1 MRGSFF
7 SMGHWERGSG
17 AQRKWSG
24 PIPFLRTIYSA
35 WKVGLPA
42 LRSGMNSALPVIL
55 ALLTATAAAQQSA
68 EAFLIDAAGGSE
80 RVWITSATHD
90 KVRYQK
96 QEQGGEAVEAPIAAS
111 ASIYLLE
118 PAALSEAI
126 DLFQARQYA
135 AAKVKFAAIK
145 TAYHSLRSLPDN
157 PATIAGFLE
166 MECLRKSGD
175 LAGLAKAVEAFDKS
189 GLTRR
194 NQLRQLDLYA
204 LWDAVRLKD
213 WPRVNEVA
221 TARLKER
228 LPGGQ
233 RAQAAWCLGVAHES
247 QGNPR
252 EAIDAYQVA
261 LTADGGASED
271 LARDAAL
278 RVMRLHQK
286 DPEVK
291 AAMKQWG
298 TPAKD
303 AQSTGHRRLA
313 EAAAIADLFE
323 LTLGGGTPLPAE
335 QKELLKFRAKR

>member
-1 MRGSFF
+1 M
-7 SMGHWERGSG
+7 
-17 AQRKWSG
+17 KC
-24 PIPFLRTIYSA
+24 
-35 WKVGLPA
+35 
-42 LRSGMNSALPVIL
+42 PVLIL
-55 ALLTATAAAQQSA
+55 ALLTATAAAQKPA
-68 EAFLIDAAGGSE
+68 EAFLIDAAGGSQ
-80 RVWITSATHD
+80 RVWITAAT
-90 KVRYQK
+90 KGNIRYQN
-96 QEQGGEAVEAPIAAS
+96 QEQGGDSTEAAIAGI

-118 PAALSEAI
+118 PAALSEAL

-135 AAKVKFAAIK
+135 AAKTKFAAIK
-145 TAYHSLRSLPDN
+145 TAYHELRSLPDN
-157 PATIAGFLE
+157 PATLAGFFE

-175 LAGLAKAVEAFDKS
+175 LAGLAKALEGFDKS

-213 WPRVNEVA
+213 WPRLQELA

-233 RAQAAWCLGVAHES
+233 RAQVAWCLGVAHES
-247 QGNPR
+247 QGKPR

-278 RVMRLHQK
+278 RVMRLYQK

-291 AAMKQWG
+291 AAMKEWG
-298 TPAKD
+298 TPSQD
-303 AQSTGHRRLA
+303 AQSPGHRRLA
-313 EAAAIADLFE
+313 EAAALADLWE
-323 LTLGGGTPLPAE
+323 LALGTGTPLPAE

>member
-1 MRGSFF
+1 M
-7 SMGHWERGSG
+7 
-17 AQRKWSG
+17 KW
-24 PIPFLRTIYSA
+24 PLL
-35 WKVGLPA
+35 V
-42 LRSGMNSALPVIL
+42 L
-55 ALLTATAAAQQSA
+55 ATFTATAAAQQPA

-90 KVRYQK
+90 KIHYQR
-96 QEQGGEAVEAPIAAS
+96 QEQGGDSTEAAVSGIAS
-111 ASIYLLE
+111 LYLLE
-118 PAALSEAI
+118 PAALSEAL
-126 DLFQARQYA
+126 DLFQARQYT
-135 AAKVKFAAIK
+135 AAKTKFAAIK
-145 TAYHSLRSLPDN
+145 TAYQALRALPDN
-157 PATIAGFLE
+157 PSTTAGYFE

-175 LAGLAKAVEAFDKS
+175 LASLAKALEAFDKS

-204 LWDAVRLKD
+204 MWDAVRLKE
-213 WPRVNEVA
+213 WPRVQELA

-233 RAQAAWCLGVAHES
+233 RAQAAWCLGLACES
-247 QGNPR
+247 QGKQS
-252 EAIDAYQVA
+252 EAIDLYQTA

-298 TPAKD
+298 SPAED
-303 AQSTGHRRLA
+303 LQSNGHRRLA
-313 EAAAIADLFE
+313 EAAALADLWE
-323 LTLGGGTPLPAE
+323 LTLGGSTPLPAE
-335 QKELLKFRAKR
+335 QKELLKFRTKR

>member
-1 MRGSFF
+1 M
-7 SMGHWERGSG
+7 
-17 AQRKWSG
+17 KWTT
-24 PIPFLRTIYSA
+24 L
-35 WKVGLPA
+35 L
-42 LRSGMNSALPVIL
+42 L
-55 ALLTATAAAQQSA
+55 AAFTATAAAQQPA
-68 EAFLIDAAGGSE
+68 EAFLIDATGGSE

-90 KVRYQK
+90 KIHYQK
-96 QEQGGEAVEAPIAAS
+96 DEQGGTSTEAAVSGI

-118 PAALSEAI
+118 PAALSEAL

-135 AAKVKFAAIK
+135 AAKIKFAAIK
-145 TAYHSLRSLPDN
+145 TAYQSLRSLPDN
-157 PATIAGFLE
+157 PSTLAGYFE

-175 LAGLAKAVEAFDKS
+175 LAGLAKALEAFDKS

-204 LWDAVRLKD
+204 MWDAVRLKE
-213 WPRVNEVA
+213 WPRVQELA

-233 RAQAAWCLGVAHES
+233 RAQVAWCLGVASES
-247 QGNPR
+247 QGKPR
-252 EAIDAYQVA
+252 EAIDLYQTA

-291 AAMKQWG
+291 AAMKEWG
-298 TPAKD
+298 TPAED
-303 AQSTGHRRLA
+303 LQSTGHRRLA
-313 EAAAIADLFE
+313 EAAALADLWE
-323 LTLGGGTPLPAE
+323 LALGGSTPLPTE

>member
-1 MRGSFF
+1 MKRC
-7 SMGHWERGSG
+7 
-17 AQRKWSG
+17 
-24 PIPFLRTIYSA
+24 IL
-35 WKVGLPA
+35 L
-42 LRSGMNSALPVIL
+42 L
-55 ALLTATAAAQQSA
+55 ALFTATAAAQQPA

-96 QEQGGEAVEAPIAAS
+96 QEQGGDSTEAAIAAS

-118 PAALSEAI
+118 PAALSEAL
-126 DLFQARQYA
+126 DLFQSRQYA
-135 AAKVKFAAIK
+135 TAKTKFAAIK

-157 PATIAGFLE
+157 PSTIAGYFE

-175 LAGLAKAVEAFDKS
+175 LAGLAKALETFDKS

-213 WPRVNEVA
+213 WPRLQELA

-233 RAQAAWCLGVAHES
+233 RSQVAWGLGVAHES
-247 QGNPR
+247 QGKPR
-252 EAIDAYQVA
+252 EAIDAYQIA

-278 RVMRLHQK
+278 RVMRLYQQ
-286 DPEVK
+286 DAEVK

-298 TPAKD
+298 TPAQD
-303 AQSTGHRRLA
+303 PQSTGHRRLA
-313 EAAAIADLFE
+313 EAAALADLWE
-323 LTLGGGTPLPAE
+323 LALGAGTPLPAE
-335 QKELLKFRAKR
+335 HKELLKFRAKR

>member
-1 MRGSFF
+1 M
-7 SMGHWERGSG
+7 
-17 AQRKWSG
+17 K
-24 PIPFLRTIYSA
+24 
-35 WKVGLPA
+35 
-42 LRSGMNSALPVIL
+42 LPV
-55 ALLTATAAAQQSA
+55 LLFAFLTAAASAQQPA

-96 QEQGGEAVEAPIAAS
+96 QEQGGEEVEAPLAAS

-118 PAALSEAI
+118 PAALSEAL

-135 AAKVKFAAIK
+135 AAMVKFAAIK

-157 PATIAGFLE
+157 PATIAGYFE

-213 WPRVNEVA
+213 WPRVNELA

-228 LPGGQ
+228 IPGGQ
-233 RAQAAWCLGVAHES
+233 RAQAAWCLGVARES
-247 QGNPR
+247 QEKPR
-252 EAIDAYQVA
+252 EAIDAYQTA
-261 LTADGGASED
+261 LTADGGATDD

-298 TPAKD
+298 TPAED
-303 AQSTGHRRLA
+303 PQSNGHRRLA
-313 EAAAIADLFE
+313 EAAALADLWE
-323 LTLGGGTPLPAE
+323 LALGVGTPLPAE

>member
-1 MRGSFF
+1 M
-7 SMGHWERGSG
+7 
-17 AQRKWSG
+17 KWS
-24 PIPFLRTIYSA
+24 
-35 WKVGLPA
+35 A
-42 LRSGMNSALPVIL
+42 LLL
-55 ALLTATAAAQQSA
+55 ALFTATAAAQQPA

-90 KVRYQK
+90 KIRYQK
-96 QEQGGEAVEAPIAAS
+96 QEQGGDSTEAAVSGI

-118 PAALSEAI
+118 PAALSEAL
-126 DLFQARQYA
+126 DLFQGRQYT
-135 AAKVKFAAIK
+135 AAKTKFAAVK
-145 TAYHSLRSLPDN
+145 MAYQSLRPLPDN
-157 PATIAGFLE
+157 PSTTAGYFE

-175 LAGLAKAVEAFDKS
+175 LPGLAKALEAFDKS

-213 WPRVNEVA
+213 WPRLQELA
-221 TARLKER
+221 TVRLKER

-233 RAQAAWCLGVAHES
+233 RAQVAWCLGLASES
-247 QGNPR
+247 QGKPR
-252 EAIDAYQVA
+252 EAIDLYQTA

-291 AAMKQWG
+291 IAIKQWG
-298 TPAKD
+298 SPAED
-303 AQSTGHRRLA
+303 PQSAGHRRLA
-313 EAAAIADLFE
+313 EAAALADLWE
-323 LTLGGGTPLPAE
+323 LTLGGATPLPTE
-335 QKELLKFRAKR
+335 QKELLRFRAKR